1 MKKLLFL
8 LLTALALTTSAQDK
22 GLQASVYYNKAEA
35 AYNNG
40 SYDEA
45 VSNLKLAEN
54 TLGQTNPKIL
64 YLLIQTLN
72 QVTKTYPSRIPELK
86 LALSKF
92 FQIVDSKTYPAEK
105 YLEITTIDIDLKDRE
120 RKMLEKEKME
130 EQFFEK
136 VKASTDDYTLES
148 FMSIYPNSKYMPQLR
163 DRINALEQ
171 KKQQQKVV
179 EQKKSEEKAKSV
191 NPSGFYLNM
200 GFALQ
205 TLNQLKNGPLAV
217 SFLAKGVS
225 FDIGNLHFGYKSVGR
240 KFRVGFNITY
250 INYTFAMSPKYNY
263 YKYNIDNG
271 YYDAKNDH
279 AVMHTL
285 QFMKMGPVFSID
297 LAKGQ
302 HYLYISPQIGGTF
315 IAGTVPN
322 LLGSHST
329 INKIL
334 SLGATP
340 SIRIEYLYRKL
351 FIGIRYQYNIAVDIK
366 HQGLFGSNQIIVP
379 SIGVKF

>member
-1 MKKLLFL
+1 MKKLLFF

-40 SYDEA
+40 AYDEA
-45 VSNLKLAEN
+45 ISNLKQAEN

-72 QVTKTYPSRIPELK
+72 QVSKTYPSRIPELK

-92 FQIVDSKTYPAEK
+92 FQIVDQKTYPAEK

-120 RKMLEKEKME
+120 RKVLEKEKME

-163 DRINALEQ
+163 DRINALQQ

-179 EQKKSEEKAKSV
+179 EQKISEEKAKSV
-191 NPSGFYLNM
+191 NPTGFYLNL

-205 TLNQLKNGPLAV
+205 TLEQLTDGPMAV
-217 SFLAKGVS
+217 SYLAKGVTL
-225 FDIGNLHFGYKSVGR
+225 DFGSKFFRYKSEGR
-240 KFRVGFNITY
+240 KFRVGFDITY
-250 INYTFAMSPKYNY
+250 ANYTFAMSPKYTY
-263 YKYNIDNG
+263 YKYNNDFG
-271 YYDAKNDH
+271 YYDSKNDH
-279 AVMHTL
+279 ALMHTL

-297 LAKGQ
+297 LAKSQ
-302 HYLYISPQIGGTF
+302 HFMYISAQLGATLV
-315 IAGTVPN
+315 AGTVPN
-322 LLGSHST
+322 LAGSHSSRT
-329 INKIL
+329 KVL
-334 SLGATP
+334 SLGVSP
-340 SIRIEYLYRKL
+340 SLKIEYLYRKL
-351 FIGIRYQYNIAVDIK
+351 LIGVRYQFNAAFDIDNEDI
-366 HQGLFGSNQIIVP
+366 FGSHQIIVP
-379 SIGVKF
+379 TIGVKF